1 MRNGKWNIGDAN
13 FLLNNAIDPV
23 ISNMYL
29 SQYADRIIESE
40 IGRGSIF
47 RKFYGTLFREP
58 DMVKHFFDHQR
69 YDRIPVQS
77 INMSNMISTLF
88 LHLKQNGQLTGIDAT
103 SITQM
108 CKCLLEKDLLSDD
121 KSSISAILSCFN

>member
-1 MRNGKWNIGDAN
+1 MRDGKWNIGDAN
-13 FLLNNAIDPV
+13 FLLNNAIDPI

-29 SQYADRIIESE
+29 SQYANQIIESV

-47 RKFYGTLFREP
+47 RKFYGTLFRDP
-58 DMVKHFFDHQR
+58 DMVKHFFDKQK

-88 LHLKQNGQLTGIDAT
+88 LHLKQNGHLTGTDEG
-103 SITQM
+103 SIIMM

-121 KSSISAILSCFN
+121 RSSISAILAFFS